1 MFVLEAGISVTVS
14 EKISNLLKLKLIIFL
29 NNYHYIS
36 CFYFFNIL
44 LTIEKK
50 LSLKVVASVVL
61 TKVYKM

>member
-14 EKISNLLKLKLIIFL
+14 EKISNLLKLKLIILL

-44 LTIEKK
+44 LTIEKN
-50 LSLKVVASVVL
+50 LSLKLASVVL
-61 TKVYKM
+61 TKVYKL

>member
-14 EKISNLLKLKLIIFL
+14 EKISNLLKLKLIILL

-50 LSLKVVASVVL
+50 NLSLKLASVVL
-61 TKVYKM
+61 TKVYKL

>member
-14 EKISNLLKLKLIIFL
+14 EKISNLLKLKLIILL

-50 LSLKVVASVVL
+50 LSLKVASVVL
-61 TKVYKM
+61 TKVYKL